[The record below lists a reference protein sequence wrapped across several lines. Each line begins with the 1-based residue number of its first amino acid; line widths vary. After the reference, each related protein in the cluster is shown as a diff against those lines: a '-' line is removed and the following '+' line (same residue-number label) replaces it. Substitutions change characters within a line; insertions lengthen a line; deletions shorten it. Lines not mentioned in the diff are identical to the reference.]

1 MTSRDDSVAE
11 QLTVA
16 TLPSLSDAARLEALR
31 RTMLLDTPAD
41 PAFDRLTRLATR
53 LLHVPVA
60 LVSLVDQERQFLKS
74 AVGLPEP
81 WASERET
88 PLSHSFCQHVVASG
102 KPLII
107 ADARQDLLLCD
118 NLAIVDLQVTAY
130 AGIPL
135 ITADGHAI
143 GSFCAI
149 DTETRIWTEDDVAL
163 LQDLAAAAM
172 TEIELRVATVEAQM
186 RADEA
191 ERERREKT
199 MLLES
204 IGDAFMRREFVLETS
219 KIGEWELDLLTGKT
233 QRTFRHDQCFGATEP
248 LADWSYEIFL
258 SYVYPDDRAEVDRRF
273 REAIYEHKEWDF
285 VCRVLWADTSVHW
298 IHAKGDFYRDA
309 GEQLSRMV
317 GIVIDITEQKEVE
330 EALRASE
337 ARLQAVTDL
346 VPDLLW
352 SNGPDGGTEWYNR
365 RWHEYTGQPLAEAR
379 GYGWLDV
386 IHPDDRD
393 GSLRNF
399 LRAIEGGEALR
410 QEHRIRRA
418 DGEYRWFLVQAAVLK
433 DEAGT
438 IVRWYGAATDIHNER
453 EALIVAQAAQAEA
466 EAALRAR
473 DDFMSMLSHDLKQP
487 LGVIQAYA
495 GMARRRLGRSD
506 TDMIARTGDSLLKI
520 EAAAQRMTHFIN
532 GLLDVSR
539 LAAGEVL
546 ALESSPTDLVAL
558 VQHVVAE
565 QQQTTER
572 HRLHVSVLVPELV
585 GMYDAPRLER
595 VLVNLL
601 GNAIKYSPEGGTITV
616 LVMAETEGAERWSVL
631 EVRDQGLGI
640 PAADLPYVFDRFRRG
655 TNVMGEISGS
665 GIGLASA
672 LQIAKQ
678 HGGTISVE
686 SVEGQGTTF
695 TVRLPL
701 TETGPRDRTSS

>member
-1 MTSRDDSVAE
+1 MVE
-11 QLTVA
+11 QLTVG
-16 TLPSLSDAARLEALR
+16 TLPLLRDAARLEALR
-31 RTMLLDTPAD
+31 RTMLLDTPAE

-53 LLHVPVA
+53 LLHIPVA
-60 LVSLVDQERQFLKS
+60 LVTLVDGERQFLKS
-74 AVGLPEP
+74 VIGLPEP
-81 WASERET
+81 WASQRET

-102 KPLII
+102 EPLII
-107 ADARQDLLLCD
+107 TDARQDLLLCD
-118 NLAIVDLQVTAY
+118 NLAIVDLQVVAY

-135 ITADGHAI
+135 LTAHGHAV

-149 DTETRIWTEDDVAL
+149 DTVPRVWTEDDVAV
-163 LQDLAAAAM
+163 LQDLAAATM
-172 TEIELRVATVEAQM
+172 TEIDLRVATVEAQL
-186 RADEA
+186 RAAEA
-191 ERERREKT
+191 ERERHEKT
-199 MLLES
+199 TLLES
-204 IGDAFMRREFVLETS
+204 IGDAFMRREFVLESS
-219 KIGEWELDLLTGKT
+219 KIGEWELDLLSGTT

-248 LADWSYEIFL
+248 LVDWSYEIFL
-258 SYVYPDDRAEVDRRF
+258 SYVHPDDRAEVDGRF

-285 VCRVLWADTSVHW
+285 ECRVIWADSSMHW
-298 IHAKGDFYRDA
+298 IHAKGDFYRDE
-309 GEQLSRMV
+309 GKQPSRMV

-365 RWHEYTGQPLAEAR
+365 RWHEYTGQALAEAR

-393 GSLRNF
+393 SSLRNF
-399 LRAIEGGEALR
+399 LRAIEGGESLR

-433 DEAGT
+433 DEAGN

-453 EALIVAQAAQAEA
+453 EALDVAQAARVEA

-495 GMARRRLGRSD
+495 GLAQRRLGRSD
-506 TDMIARTGDSLLKI
+506 ADMTSRIRDSLGKI
-520 EAAAQRMTHFIN
+520 EGAAQRMTHFIN

-539 LAAGEVL
+539 LEAGELL
-546 ALESSPTDLVAL
+546 ALEASPTDLVAL
-558 VQHVVAE
+558 VQQVVAE

-572 HRLHVSVLVPELV
+572 HRLHVAVLVPELSGV
-585 GMYDAPRLER
+585 YDAPRLER

-601 GNAIKYSPEGGTITV
+601 SNAIKYSPEGGTIMV
-616 LVMAETEGAERWSVL
+616 LVMAETDGAERWSVIQ
-631 EVRDQGLGI
+631 VRDQGMGI

-655 TNVMGEISGS
+655 TNVIGAISGS

-672 LQIAKQ
+672 HQIVKQ
-678 HGGTISVE
+678 HGGTIGVE
-686 SVEGQGTTF
+686 SIEGQGTTF

-701 TETGPRDRTSS
+701 IEPSLRDLTTS